1 MGSGDDGSGPIFNL
15 VHHHILTT
23 RHNIDDQHSPKSQA
37 TKTESTNILSRPV
50 PSNPLSRSLTQAI
63 YPVLQSI
70 ASQKSLTPTPR
81 R

>member
-1 MGSGDDGSGPIFNL
+1 MGSGDDVFGLIFHL
-15 VHHHILTT
+15 YIAISSQHVTTLTIST
-23 RHNIDDQHSPKSQA
+23 ARNPQA

-63 YPVLQSI
+63 YPVLQPI
-70 ASQKSLTPTPR
+70 ASLTPTPR